1 MNLLISSRPD
11 RRIKNAAARTHFA
24 EITSMTVQG
33 QARAPPVGEVI
44 AKS

>member
-1 MNLLISSRPD
+1 MPLPEPISLR
-11 RRIKNAAARTHFA
+11 F
-24 EITSMTVQG
+24 TSMTVQG